1 MKKNKKRGFTLIEL
15 LVSMVF
21 ISFVI
26 VMSSTLFDKA
36 IYSDRQIR
44 QTVVEN
50 TSVFSDM
57 DSFSSEAKNY
67 IIFYKMKESG
77 KSDADIKAYAK
88 KNNLGETYNNYISYN
103 KNSRD
108 IEKINLPTMRIGK
121 YEVKKVDGYYIS
133 IDNQGRRKL
142 NSLDV
147 DDKLFTFLGATH
159 ESNTTSSIDK
169 LYFTGNYFDFLE
181 LGKGGNINLVYSI
194 LSDSSKNLFS
204 KIRFRL
210 LKSEVEN
217 DTEKRINTIFSKG
230 VSIHDSDFSSAVSSV
245 DIADVEDKS
254 PSNTHIF
261 KLKNNNLRDYLK
273 IIDRTFIAE
282 ANTLNKNGF
291 IGSLVSTLSSTEK
304 DKSKFKH
311 YIGIFALD
319 KLYAMYSYDL
329 AVSKNNDDN
338 TIETLLREN
347 DTKFK
352 DCVKIEVTNVD
363 GNSRAFDWKKYD
375 VRNFLGISNT
385 ELSDKIKISNGYQ
398 RDRFGQEDENKYA
411 ITERKS
417 YGSTM
422 YHNIKEPILTIN
434 DSNYSKFIIMKMNLN
449 NYNNY
454 LRKKSRLTPIQ
465 LLSIN
470 YDTEKNEQIG
480 GQNGSNTKGAFSI
493 SLLDGKLY
501 ANKIVSQDIGH
512 SNYKNDYT
520 MKYLNYDI
528 LEATNLYTDSANFK
542 FDALDYFTFKDYEN
556 QIGTS
561 DSVDDNIGATMKK
574 SRDGRE
580 NFIILGILL
589 KQNANKLDY
598 EIYSL
603 NRFTTETDGRN
614 LYTQRIN
621 KGDINS
627 SEMPIDRIE
636 IGKYVKLMQ
645 NPNTISEP
653 TRPEPK
659 NSRDYNKNNIKDVVE
674 VSDIMI
680 FNTENV
686 DKDMKANMWLLY
698 RRYLTKREIERFDES
713 FERLYDK
720 LS

>member
-1 MKKNKKRGFTLIEL
+1 MKKTKKRGFTLIEL
-15 LVSMVF
+15 LISMVF

-26 VMSSTLFDKA
+26 VMSSALFDKA

-57 DSFSSEAKNY
+57 DSFLSETKNY

-88 KNNLGETYNNYISYN
+88 KNNLEETYNNYISYN

-142 NSLDV
+142 NSLDI
-147 DDKLFTFLGATH
+147 DDKLFTFVGATH

-181 LGKGGNINLVYSI
+181 LGKGGNINLAYSI

-261 KLKNNNLRDYLK
+261 KLKNNNLHDYLK

-291 IGSLVSTLSSTEK
+291 VGSLVSTLSSAEK
-304 DKSKFKH
+304 DKSKFKY

-352 DCVKIEVTNVD
+352 DCVKIERTDVA

-501 ANKIVSQDIGH
+501 ANKIVSQDTGR

-556 QIGTS
+556 QIGTP

-627 SEMPIDRIE
+627 SEIPIDKIE
-636 IGKYVKLMQ
+636 IGKHVKLMQ
-645 NPNTISEP
+645 NPNISSGA
-653 TRPEPK
+653 K

-698 RRYLTKREIERFDES
+698 RRYLTKREIERFDET